1 LLLPPLYL
9 GHYFIFFSKDVHL
22 HVIFFGIGHVC
33 DVMNEYDKAAAAYE
47 YSLRHN
53 PFNVETLTAIAN
65 ILNKKHMYGKAAEY
79 LQRAVKA
86 DPNNGE
92 AWAALAYTVSAY
104 CCCRKVLAL
113 QQSPQSVALEIHTS
127 TITKECPSNSSCR
140 ATTYRTHTPRTSTHF
155 STSKTP
161 KILT

>member
-1 LLLPPLYL
+1 
-9 GHYFIFFSKDVHL
+9 
-22 HVIFFGIGHVC
+22 
-33 DVMNEYDKAAAAYE
+33 MNEYDKAAAAYE

-92 AWAALAYTVSAY
+92 AWAALAYTVSCIHVA
-104 CCCRKVLAL
+104 
-113 QQSPQSVALEIHTS
+113 QSPSCVALV
-127 TITKECPSNSSCR
+127 SC
-140 ATTYRTHTPRTSTHF
+140 T
-155 STSKTP
+155 
-161 KILT
+161 